1 MKSDVDLIAEA
12 KRDGIPS
19 IAFARKIEKLRRDYL
34 RTVTEV
40 AREEVK
46 AELED
51 TYRLAYS
58 YKRLRWLI
66 VLANAIFGL
75 TAFFA
80 YAFVVLQGYRSFVAP
95 IFGLPNIGMFDV
107 VMVLLVVKYAW
118 KGYSSIERVK
128 KLEEKFE
135 QEKQLLWLDRTKEV
149 ANANAH
155 NLGGAGMVALLF
167 YLVTWFS

>member
-1 MKSDVDLIAEA
+1 MKSDVDLISEA

-19 IAFARKIEKLRRDYL
+19 IALARKIEKLRRDYL

-40 AREEVK
+40 ARAEVK
-46 AELED
+46 EELEK

-58 YKRLRWLI
+58 YRRMRWLI
-66 VLANAIFGL
+66 VLANTLLGL
-75 TAFFA
+75 AAFVA
-80 YAFVVLQGYRSFVAP
+80 YAFVVLQGYRVFVAP
-95 IFGLPNIGMFDV
+95 LFGLPNTGLLDV
-107 VMVLLVVKYAW
+107 VMIALVIKYAW
-118 KGYSSIERVK
+118 KGYKSVEAVK
-128 KLEEKFE
+128 KLEERIE
-135 QEKQLLWLDRTKEV
+135 AEKQLLWLDRTKEV